1 VVFEQRPP
9 KQRFEMTR
17 ETRRSAVTEVEPQN
31 RGLNRRELLGTV
43 GGAGA
48 LALGGSAFA
57 QTAPPDAPARAVA
70 PKPFELEELSIRDL
84 AAGMAAGRWT
94 SRRLVELYLGRISE
108 VDRAGGEGTGTN
120 AIAESNP
127 QAMEIAD
134 GLDRERAAGKLRGP
148 LHGIPIVLKDNI
160 DTGDRMKTTAGS
172 LALADSVAAKDAY
185 LVERLRA
192 AGAVILGKT
201 NLSEW
206 ANFRSTHSTSGWSG
220 RGGQVRNPYALD
232 RNPCGSSSGTGSG
245 ISGNLAAVGIGTET
259 DGSILCPASMCGL
272 VGIKPTVGLV
282 SRRGI
287 IPISSTQDTAGPMC
301 RTVAD
306 AAIVL
311 SAITGSDLLDPA
323 TAASAARA
331 ADYTRSLDANGL
343 AGARLGVVRK
353 FFGWHREVDRQMQA
367 VLDLLR
373 QLGAVLVDPVE
384 IPHLGDYDA
393 GEYEIMLYEFK
404 HGLNAYL
411 AGLRA
416 GADGELPRSLG
427 ELIAWNR
434 QHAKAEMPWF
444 GQEIF
449 ELAEAKGPLTEE
461 AYGKALET
469 NLRLSRGEGIDAA
482 LAGQRLDGLI
492 CPTMGPAYLTDW
504 LNGDHYGGSATS
516 PCAVA
521 GYPHITV
528 PAGQVHGL
536 PWGLS
541 FMGTAWSEARL
552 IRFAHAFEQAS
563 RARTAPRFLATVDFT
578 A

>member
-1 VVFEQRPP
+1 V
-9 KQRFEMTR
+9 
-17 ETRRSAVTEVEPQN
+17 
-31 RGLNRRELLGTV
+31 L
-43 GGAGA
+43 
-48 LALGGSAFA
+48 
-57 QTAPPDAPARAVA
+57 
-70 PKPFELEELSIRDL
+70 
-84 AAGMAAGRWT
+84 
-94 SRRLVELYLGRISE
+94 
-108 VDRAGGEGTGTN
+108 
-120 AIAESNP
+120 
-127 QAMEIAD
+127 
-134 GLDRERAAGKLRGP
+134 
-148 LHGIPIVLKDNI
+148 LKDNI
-160 DTGDRMKTTAGS
+160 DTGDRMKTSAGS
-172 LALADSVAAKDAY
+172 LALAGSVAAKDAF

-192 AGAVILGKT
+192 AGAIVLGKT

-206 ANFRSTHSTSGWSG
+206 ANFRSTRSTSGWSG

-245 ISGNLAAVGIGTET
+245 ISANLAAAGIGTET
-259 DGSILCPASMCGL
+259 DGSIVCPASMCGL
-272 VGIKPTVGLV
+272 VGLKPTVGLV

-306 AAIVL
+306 AAIL
-311 SAITGSDLLDPA
+311 LTAIVGTDLLDPA
-323 TAASAARA
+323 TAASVGRI
-331 ADYTRSLDANGL
+331 ADYPRALDANGL

-353 FFGWHREVDRQMQA
+353 FFGWHPEVDRQMQS

-373 QLGAVLVDPVE
+373 QLGAVLVDPVA
-384 IPHLGDYDA
+384 IPRV
-393 GEYEIMLYEFK
+393 GEYDDTEFEVMLYEFK

-411 AGLRA
+411 AGLPQGTPENP
-416 GADGELPRSLG
+416 GAPRSLA

-434 QHAKAEMPWF
+434 EHAAEEMPWF
-444 GQEIF
+444 AQEIF
-449 ELAEAKGPLTEE
+449 EKAEAKGPLSETAYTE
-461 AYGKALET
+461 AVAK
-469 NLRLSRGEGIDAA
+469 NLRLSRAEGLDAA
-482 LAGQRLDGLI
+482 LSGQKLDALV

-528 PAGQVHGL
+528 PAGQVSGL

-552 IRFAHAFEQAS
+552 VRYAHGFEQAS
-563 RARTAPRFLATVDFT
+563 RARRAPRFLATADLS

>member
-1 VVFEQRPP
+1 MNPADP
-9 KQRFEMTR
+9 H
-17 ETRRSAVTEVEPQN
+17 N

-43 GGAGA
+43 GGA
-48 LALGGSAFA
+48 ALGGVAFGEAALA
-57 QTAPPDAPARAVA
+57 QTPAIPAPAGIAAR
-70 PKPFELEELSIRDL
+70 PFELEELSIRDL
-84 AAGMAAGRWT
+84 SAGLASGRW
-94 SRRLVELYLGRISE
+94 SSQRLVELYVARIVE
-108 VDRAGGEGTGTN
+108 VDRAGIGGVGTN
-120 AIAESNP
+120 AIAETNP
-127 QAMEIAD
+127 QAMETAEE
-134 GLDRERAAGKLRGP
+134 LDRERKEGKLRGP
-148 LHGIPIVLKDNI
+148 LHGIPVLLKDNI

-172 LALADSVAAKDAY
+172 LALGESVAAKDAY

-192 AGAVILGKT
+192 AGAVVLGKT

-206 ANFRSTHSTSGWSG
+206 ANFRSTRSTSGWSG

-245 ISGNLAAVGIGTET
+245 ISANLAAAGIGTET

-306 AAIVL
+306 AAIML
-311 SAITGSDLLDPA
+311 SAITGTDLLDPA
-323 TAASAARA
+323 TAASAGRA

-353 FFGWHREVDRQMQA
+353 FFGWHPEVDRQMQA

-411 AGLRA
+411 AGLRE
-416 GADGELPRSLG
+416 GTGGGVPRSLA
-427 ELIAWNR
+427 ELIAWNQ

-444 GQEIF
+444 GQEIL
-449 ELAEAKGPLTEE
+449 EQAEAKGPLTEE

-482 LAGQRLDGLI
+482 LAGQRLDGLV

-521 GYPHITV
+521 GYPHVTV
-528 PAGQVHGL
+528 PAGQVQGL

-552 IRFAHAFEQAS
+552 IRFGHAFEQAS
-563 RARTAPRFLATVDFT
+563 RARKAPRFLATVDYT

>member
-1 VVFEQRPP
+1 MKR
-9 KQRFEMTR
+9 
-17 ETRRSAVTEVEPQN
+17 ADPQD

-43 GGAGA
+43 GGAVIGGVALGEAA
-48 LALGGSAFA
+48 LAQAGAMPPA
-57 QTAPPDAPARAVA
+57 VPAAVTA
-70 PKPFELEELSIRDL
+70 KPFELEELTIRDL
-84 AAGMAAGRWT
+84 AAGLAAGRWT
-94 SRRLVELYLGRISE
+94 SQRLVELYVARIVE
-108 VDRAGGEGTGTN
+108 VDRVGIGGTGTN
-120 AIAESNP
+120 AIAETNP
-127 QAMEIAD
+127 QAMEIAER
-134 GLDRERAAGKLRGP
+134 LDRERQEGKVRGP
-148 LHGIPIVLKDNI
+148 LHGIPVILKDNI
-160 DTGDRMKTTAGS
+160 DTGDRMKTSAGS
-172 LALADSVAAKDAY
+172 LALAQSVAAKDAY

-192 AGAVILGKT
+192 AGAVVLAKT

-206 ANFRSTHSTSGWSG
+206 ANFRSTRSTSGWSG

-245 ISGNLAAVGIGTET
+245 ISANLAAAGIGTET
-259 DGSILCPASMCGL
+259 DGSILCPSSMCGL

-306 AAIVL
+306 AAILL
-311 SAITGSDLLDPA
+311 SAIAGTDLLDPA
-323 TAASAARA
+323 TAASAGKAV
-331 ADYTRSLDANGL
+331 DYTKALDANGL

-353 FFGWHREVDRQMQA
+353 FFGWHPEVDRQMAA

-384 IPHLGDYDA
+384 IPHLGEYDA
-393 GEYEIMLYEFK
+393 SEFEIMLYEFK

-411 AGLRA
+411 AGLPA
-416 GADGELPRSLG
+416 GSAEGTPRSLA
-427 ELIAWNR
+427 ELIEWNR
-434 QHAKAEMPWF
+434 QHASEEMPWF
-444 GQEIF
+444 GQEIL

-461 AYGKALET
+461 AYGKALES
-469 NLRLSRGEGIDAA
+469 NLRLSRAEGLDAA
-482 LAGQRLDGLI
+482 LASHKLDALI
-492 CPTMGPAYLTDW
+492 SPTMGPAYLTDW
-504 LNGDHYGGSATS
+504 LNGDHYGGSGTS

-528 PAGQVHGL
+528 PAGHVHGL

-541 FMGTAWSEARL
+541 FMGTAWSEAKL
-552 IRFAHAFEQAS
+552 IRLAHGFEQAS
-563 RARTAPRFLATVDFT
+563 RARKAPRFLATVDFG

>member
-1 VVFEQRPP
+1 MKR
-9 KQRFEMTR
+9 
-17 ETRRSAVTEVEPQN
+17 ADPQD

-43 GGAGA
+43 GGAVIGGVALGEAA
-48 LALGGSAFA
+48 LAQAGAMPPA
-57 QTAPPDAPARAVA
+57 VPAAVTA
-70 PKPFELEELSIRDL
+70 KPFELEELTIRDL
-84 AAGMAAGRWT
+84 AAGLAAGRWT
-94 SRRLVELYLGRISE
+94 SQRLVELYVARIVE
-108 VDRAGGEGTGTN
+108 VDRVGIGGTGTN
-120 AIAESNP
+120 AIAETNP
-127 QAMEIAD
+127 QAMEIAER
-134 GLDRERAAGKLRGP
+134 LDRERQAGKVRGP
-148 LHGIPIVLKDNI
+148 LHGIPVILKDNI
-160 DTGDRMKTTAGS
+160 DTGDRMKTSAGS
-172 LALADSVAAKDAY
+172 LALAQSVAAKDAY

-192 AGAVILGKT
+192 AGAVVLAKT

-206 ANFRSTHSTSGWSG
+206 ANFRSTRSTSGWSG

-245 ISGNLAAVGIGTET
+245 ISANLAAAGIGTET
-259 DGSILCPASMCGL
+259 DGSILCPSSMCGL

-306 AAIVL
+306 AAILL
-311 SAITGSDLLDPA
+311 SAIAGTDLLDPA
-323 TAASAARA
+323 TAASAGKAV
-331 ADYTRSLDANGL
+331 DYTKALDANGL

-353 FFGWHREVDRQMQA
+353 FFGWHPEVDRQMAA

-384 IPHLGDYDA
+384 IPHLGEYDA
-393 GEYEIMLYEFK
+393 SEFEIMLYEFK

-411 AGLRA
+411 AGLPA
-416 GADGELPRSLG
+416 GSAEGTPRSLA
-427 ELIAWNR
+427 ELIEWNR
-434 QHAKAEMPWF
+434 QHASEEMPWF
-444 GQEIF
+444 GQEIL

-461 AYGKALET
+461 AYGKALESS
-469 NLRLSRGEGIDAA
+469 LRLSRAEGLDAVLASHKLDA
-482 LAGQRLDGLI
+482 LI
-492 CPTMGPAYLTDW
+492 SPTMGPAYLTDW
-504 LNGDHYGGSATS
+504 LNGDHYGGSGTS

-528 PAGQVHGL
+528 PAGHVHGL

-541 FMGTAWSEARL
+541 FMGTAWSEAKL
-552 IRFAHAFEQAS
+552 IRFAHGFEQAS
-563 RARTAPRFLATVDFT
+563 RARKAPRFLATVDFG